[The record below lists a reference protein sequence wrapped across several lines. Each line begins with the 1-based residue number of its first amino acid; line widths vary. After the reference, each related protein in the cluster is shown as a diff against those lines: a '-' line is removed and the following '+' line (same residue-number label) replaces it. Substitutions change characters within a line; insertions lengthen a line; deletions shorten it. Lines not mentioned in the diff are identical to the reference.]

1 MGKKGGRIRWLG
13 SLKKRRENKV
23 IDQLEGKMAGELGEW
38 SIGDLKRRE
47 KEVGLGSLKKKAG
60 E

>member
-1 MGKKGGRIRWLG
+1 MIG
-13 SLKKRRENKV
+13 
-23 IDQLEGKMAGELGEW
+23 QLEGKMAGELGEW

-47 KEVGLGSLKKKAG
+47 KEVGLGLLKKKAG